1 MAKPAGGHFGFG
13 DGLLR
18 AVFFGF
24 GFGFGLGF
32 TVALAVAAG
41 VALTVGLVVGLAVGF
56 AVALAVGFAVG
67 FAVAFTVL
75 LAVGVGFFVSAS
87 ALLEEAIRAIATKRA
102 NFFSDVPT

>member
-18 AVFFGF
+18 AVFF

-41 VALTVGLVVGLAVGF
+41 VALTVGLVVGL
-56 AVALAVGFAVG
+56 
-67 FAVAFTVL
+67 AVAFTVL

>member
-1 MAKPAGGHFGFG
+1 MAKPTGGHFGFG

-24 GFGFGLGF
+24 GFGLGF
-32 TVALAVAAG
+32 TVAFAVAAG
-41 VALTVGLVVGLAVGF
+41 VALTVGLAIGL
-56 AVALAVGFAVG
+56 
-67 FAVAFTVL
+67 AVAFTVL

>member
-24 GFGFGLGF
+24 GFGFGF

-41 VALTVGLVVGLAVGF
+41 VALTVGLAVGLAVTF
-56 AVALAVGFAVG
+56 I
-67 FAVAFTVL
+67 VL

-87 ALLEEAIRAIATKRA
+87 ALLDDAIRAMATKRA
-102 NFFSDVPT
+102 NFFTGVPT

>member
-24 GFGFGLGF
+24 GFGFGFGF

-41 VALTVGLVVGLAVGF
+41 VALTVGLAVGL
-56 AVALAVGFAVG
+56 
-67 FAVAFTVL
+67 AVAFTVL

-87 ALLEEAIRAIATKRA
+87 ALLEEAIKTIATNRA
-102 NFFSDVPT
+102 NFFTDVPT

>member
-1 MAKPAGGHFGFG
+1 
-13 DGLLR
+13 LR

-41 VALTVGLVVGLAVGF
+41 VALTVGLVVGLAV
-56 AVALAVGFAVG
+56 
-67 FAVAFTVL
+67 AFTVL
-75 LAVGVGFFVSAS
+75 LAVGVGFLVSAS

>member
-1 MAKPAGGHFGFG
+1 MAKPTGGHFGFG

-32 TVALAVAAG
+32 TVAFAVAAG
-41 VALTVGLVVGLAVGF
+41 VALTVGLAVGF
-56 AVALAVGFAVG
+56 AVALAVG

-87 ALLEEAIRAIATKRA
+87 ALLEEAIKAIATKRA
-102 NFFSDVPT
+102 NFFTDVPT